1 MYKSVKVMASMA
13 TVCVLTSYNVLAME
27 MPEEI
32 PQSTFRN
39 LSFVYEKDYPEHSQ
53 KLEKWLISKIASNQK
68 AKELLESSLEN
79 GPLAVI
85 LHHNYHNYASYE
97 PDNRKINL
105 KIDFLTSLFPNHRAV
120 TDELLNG
127 NFGCN
132 HILRTLIFELG
143 NSVNEPVLSIALCD
157 YPTAEKYARAV
168 EIAEFNTHAFSI
180 PVYEYGVKYCD
191 WHQGAFVNSDLEVL
205 RKMAYED
212 VDSHYQFYVNEYN
225 ESYTYNVVAYHMG
238 NVWNQIHTG
247 VLNSLEAMMPCCGGV
262 EESLP

>member
-53 KLEKWLISKIASNQK
+53 KLEKWLISKIESNQK

-143 NSVNEPVLSIALCD
+143 NSVNEPVLSILPHQ
-157 YPTAEKYARAV
+157 YSTPEGYARAM
-168 EIAEFNTHAFSI
+168 EIGEFETQNITI
-180 PVYEYGVKYCD
+180 PVYEYGVKYCH
-191 WHQGAFVNSDLEVL
+191 WNKEAFVYSDLETL
-205 RKMAYED
+205 KKIAYEG
-212 VDSHYQFYVNEYN
+212 VDEHFQFYVQQYN
-225 ESYTYNVVAYHMG
+225 EMYIESVAAYYG
-238 NVWNQIHTG
+238 ENLRNQILG
-247 VLNSLEAMMPCCGGV
+247 VINAFQEMMPCYGGV